1 MFDTLIPRT
10 NRVHGSRLSTILGS
24 SVALRTYALGFLFL
38 AVPCKLVAEE
48 PVSSSALRATLQR
61 HLEAAKQAEQV
72 RDYARAAEEYKE
84 LLSLRPQSAE
94 ICQNLGLVYHLQN
107 KFQEAIPV
115 FERALTL
122 QPSLWGSSL
131 FLGIDYYKTNQF
143 AKALPALE
151 RALRSNPKDA
161 ETEARFWLGVT
172 HLALRQF
179 PEAID
184 DLQKRLDRSPNDIE
198 VLYHLLQA
206 HSQYSTELFKQGSR
220 GDSDPARA
228 YQDQGNVQ
236 AGLTGQVLERMK
248 KLDPNSYRIRQIEGE
263 QFEKQEQYPKALE
276 AYKSAFDAKPE
287 LPGLRFAIG
296 SVYWKTRQFDEA
308 KRWLEDELKRNPHH
322 AMANYQLG
330 NILVYRHNSAEAI
343 PHLEQALF
351 AQPQFMEIHR
361 DLGKAYLQLEQYG
374 KAIDHFKQVAEA
386 EPDDDTIHVL
396 LADAFRKQGRS
407 EEESAE
413 QKIFQEL
420 NRKKLERAQQGV
432 QKAP

>member
-1 MFDTLIPRT
+1 
-10 NRVHGSRLSTILGS
+10 
-24 SVALRTYALGFLFL
+24 LGFLFL
-38 AVPCKLVAEE
+38 AASCQLLAEE
-48 PVSSSALRATLQR
+48 PVTSSALRATLQR

-72 RDYARAAEEYKE
+72 RDYARAAEEYKK

-115 FERALTL
+115 FERALAL
-122 QPSLWGSSL
+122 QPNLWGTSL

-151 RALRSNPKDA
+151 RALRTNPKDA

-172 HLALRQF
+172 HLALRRF

-184 DLQKRLDRSPNDIE
+184 DLQNRLDRSPNDIE

-206 HSQYSTELFKQGSR
+206 HSQYSAALFKQGS
-220 GDSDPARA
+220 GANSDSARA
-228 YQDQGNVQ
+228 YQDEGNVQ
-236 AGLTGQVLERMK
+236 AGLAAQVLEQMK

-263 QFEKQEQYPKALE
+263 QFESQEQYPKALE

-308 KRWLEDELKRNPHH
+308 TRWLEDELRTNPHH

-330 NILVYRHNSAEAI
+330 NILVYRHKAADAI

-351 AQPQFMEIHR
+351 AQSQFMEIHR
-361 DLGKAYLQLEQYG
+361 DLGKAFLQLEEHE
-374 KAIDHFKQVAEA
+374 KAIEHFKQVAAA

-396 LADAFRKQGRS
+396 LANVYRKQGRS

-420 NRKKLERAQQGV
+420 NRKKLERAQQGA
-432 QKAP
+432 QKSP